1 MGLRKCLRNV
11 LYYLMQLFEPA
22 KVVERV
28 IERVV
33 SKEGEVTVNLNIS
46 LTLKLEDGALK
57 MTPQIQQVQTTDKV
71 DIELPDMEG
80 GELIS
85 FGKEVK

>member
-1 MGLRKCLRNV
+1 
-11 LYYLMQLFEPA
+11 MQLFEPA